1 MPFFLPSLFEIG
13 WFFTIYD
20 CKISYQNLIII
31 VANIKESKLLV
42 NNEVIEKARS
52 YFPYLKTEI
61 IYFNHASTGPISI
74 KVKKRIEAFLKERSE
89 EKIDDYYAFKDVAEE
104 TRAMIGEMINCNEDR
119 ISFLDNTTNGMIWLA
134 SGIDWKHGDR
144 IILNDVEFPANVY
157 PFLQLKE
164 KGVEI
169 DFIKSND
176 GIVTAEEIIDAIQP
190 RTKLI
195 SVSFVQFLS
204 GYRID
209 LEKIGKICREKG
221 IFFSVDAIQGLGAV
235 RLDVD
240 KCNIDFLASG
250 TQKWLLGL
258 QGLAFIYVQKEFQE
272 KMKSA
277 PIGWLAVKDAWNLLD
292 FDLAT
297 KETAE
302 RFQPGTLNNLAI
314 YAFNSSMKLF
324 KEFGFDEVEKQV
336 LSNSKYFIDELAKIG
351 YVPPLSTLPEK
362 HLSGIVSFRSEN
374 AQNIFDILSQKKI
387 VCSLREGYIRFA
399 PHFYNTKQEIDLVVD
414 TMKNI

>member
-1 MPFFLPSLFEIG
+1 MNPE
-13 WFFTIYD
+13 T
-20 CKISYQNLIII
+20 
-31 VANIKESKLLV
+31 
-42 NNEVIEKARS
+42 IEKARS
-52 YFPYLKTEI
+52 YFPYLKNKI
-61 IYFNHASTGPISI
+61 IYFNHASTGPITTI
-74 KVKKRIEAFLKERSE
+74 VKDRIESFLKERSE
-89 EKIDDYYAFKDVAEE
+89 DKIDDYWAFKAVADESKE
-104 TRAMIGEMINCNEDR
+104 MIGEMINCSGDR
-119 ISFLDNTTNGMIWLA
+119 IAFLDNTTNGIIWLA
-134 SGIDWKHGDR
+134 QGIDWKAGDR

-169 DFIKSND
+169 DFINSTN
-176 GIVTAEEIIDAIQP
+176 GIVTAEEIINSIHP

-195 SVSFVQFLS
+195 SISFVQFLS

-209 LEKIGKICREKG
+209 LEKIGKICKEKD
-221 IFFSVDAIQGLGAV
+221 IIFSVDAIQGLGAV
-235 RLDVD
+235 RLDVE
-240 KCNIDFLASG
+240 KFNIDFLASG

-258 QGLAFIYVQKEFQE
+258 QGLAFIYIRTELQN

-292 FDLAT
+292 FDLTT

-302 RFQPGTLNNLAI
+302 RFQPGTLNNLGI

-324 KEFGFDEVEKQV
+324 KEFGFDEIEKQV
-336 LSNSKYFIDELAKIG
+336 LVNSKYFIDELVKIG
-351 YVPPLSTLPEK
+351 YNSPMLSLHEK
-362 HLSGIVSFRSEN
+362 HLAGIISFRSEN
-374 AQNIFDILSQKKI
+374 AQKIFDILSQKKI

-414 TMKNI
+414 TLKNI

>member
-1 MPFFLPSLFEIG
+1 MNPE
-13 WFFTIYD
+13 T
-20 CKISYQNLIII
+20 
-31 VANIKESKLLV
+31 
-42 NNEVIEKARS
+42 IEKARS
-52 YFPYLKTEI
+52 YFPYLKNKI
-61 IYFNHASTGPISI
+61 IYFNHASTGPITTI
-74 KVKKRIEAFLKERSE
+74 VKDRIESFLKERSE
-89 EKIDDYYAFKDVAEE
+89 DKIDDYYGFKDVADE
-104 TRAMIGEMINCNEDR
+104 TKVMIGEMINCSGDR
-119 ISFLDNTTNGMIWLA
+119 IAFLDNTTNGIIWLA
-134 SGIDWKHGDR
+134 QGIDWKAGDR

-169 DFIKSND
+169 DFIKSTN
-176 GIVTAEEIIDAIQP
+176 GIVTAEEIIKAIHP

-195 SVSFVQFLS
+195 SISFVQFLS

-209 LEKIGKICREKG
+209 LEKIGKICKEKD
-221 IFFSVDAIQGLGAV
+221 IIFSVDAIQGLGAV
-235 RLDVD
+235 RLDVE
-240 KCNIDFLASG
+240 KFNIDFLASG

-258 QGLAFIYVQKEFQE
+258 QGLAFIYVRTELQD
-272 KMKSA
+272 KMNSA

-292 FDLAT
+292 FDLTT

-302 RFQPGTLNNLAI
+302 RFQPGTLNNLGI

-324 KEFGFDEVEKQV
+324 KEFDFDEIEKQV
-336 LSNSKYFIDELAKIG
+336 LGNSKYFIDELVKIG
-351 YVPPLSTLPEK
+351 YNSPVLSLPEK

-374 AQNIFDILSQKKI
+374 VQKIFDILSQKKI

-414 TMKNI
+414 TLKNI

>member
-1 MPFFLPSLFEIG
+1 MPVNP
-13 WFFTIYD
+13 
-20 CKISYQNLIII
+20 
-31 VANIKESKLLV
+31 ESV
-42 NNEVIEKARS
+42 EKARS
-52 YFPYLKTEI
+52 YFPYLKKGI
-61 IYFNHASTGPISI
+61 IYFNHASTAPISTE
-74 KVKKRIEAFLKERSE
+74 VKKRIDDFIRERSE
-89 EKIDDYYAFKDVAEE
+89 EALDDYWAFKTVADE
-104 TRAMIGEMINCNEDR
+104 TKNIIGEMINSSSDR
-119 ISFLDNTTNGMIWLA
+119 IAFLDNTTNGIIWLA
-134 SGIDWKHGDR
+134 LGIDWKPGDR

-169 DFIKSND
+169 DFIKSTN
-176 GIVTAEEIIDAIQP
+176 GIVTADEIINAVQP

-195 SVSFVQFLS
+195 SISFVQFLS

-209 LEKIGKICREKG
+209 LEKIGKVCKENG
-221 IFFSVDAIQGLGAV
+221 IIFSVDSIQGLGAI
-235 RLDVD
+235 RLDVE
-240 KCNIDFLASG
+240 KFNIDFLANG

-258 QGLAFIYVQKEFQE
+258 QGLAFIYVRNELQD

-292 FDLAT
+292 FDLTT

-302 RFQPGTLNNLAI
+302 RFQPGTLNNLGI

-324 KEFGFDEVEKQV
+324 KEFGFDEIEKQV
-336 LSNSKYFIDELAKIG
+336 LNNSKYFIEELEKIG
-351 YVPPLSTLPEK
+351 YKLQLHNLPEK
-362 HLSGIVSFRSEN
+362 HLSGIVSFKSEN
-374 AQNIFDILSQKKI
+374 AQKIFDNLSQKKI

-399 PHFYNTKQEIDLVVD
+399 PHFYNTRHEIDLVID